1 MGGVFSQSW
10 RPLPKNNQ
18 DTLDF
23 LKSYSPRNHEATHLR
38 ILLIGP
44 TGEGKSTFINSVD
57 SVLQGRVASRA
68 PTDQH
73 VTADSF
79 TKKYKTYKFSKTNE
93 GHYSFVINDIMGME
107 RTKGV
112 HVEDIKLALRGH
124 VKDGYEFD
132 PENKLEEGDLGYNA
146 APELSERVHVVVT
159 VVPAGVV
166 SLLTSDMI
174 AKLRD
179 IRLAATTL
187 EIPQLAI
194 LTKVDDACPK
204 AQKNVNN
211 IYKSDY
217 LKEQVY
223 KFSQLLGLPVNSIF
237 LVKNYSSEIN
247 TNDATDAHILC
258 ALKQMIVFGE
268 DYLSHLN
275 D

>member
-1 MGGVFSQSW
+1 MG
-10 RPLPKNNQ
+10 
-18 DTLDF
+18 
-23 LKSYSPRNHEATHLR
+23 
-38 ILLIGP
+38 I
-44 TGEGKSTFINSVD
+44 
-57 SVLQGRVASRA
+57 
-68 PTDQH
+68 
-73 VTADSF
+73 
-79 TKKYKTYKFSKTNE
+79 
-93 GHYSFVINDIMGME
+93 E

-112 HVEDIKLALRGH
+112 HVEDVKLALRGH
-124 VKDGYEFD
+124 VKDVYEFD
-132 PENKLEEGDLGYNA
+132 PENKLEEGDLKYNA
-146 APELSERVHVVVT
+146 APELSDRVHVLVT
-159 VVPAGVV
+159 VVPAGSV
-166 SLLTSDMI
+166 SLLTQDMI

-179 IRLAATTL
+179 IRLAATAL

-194 LTKVDDACPK
+194 LTKVDDTCPK
-204 AQKNVNN
+204 AQRNVNN

-223 KFSQLLGLPVNSIF
+223 KFGQFLGLPVNSIF

>member
-23 LKSYSPRNHEATHLR
+23 LKSYRPRNHEASHLR

-44 TGEGKSTFINSVD
+44 SGDGKSTFINSVD
-57 SVLQGRVASRA
+57 SVLQGRVANRA

-73 VTADSF
+73 LTADSF
-79 TKKYKTYKFSKTNE
+79 TKK
-93 GHYSFVINDIMGME
+93 
-107 RTKGV
+107 
-112 HVEDIKLALRGH
+112 
-124 VKDGYEFD
+124 FD
-132 PENKLEEGDLGYNA
+132 PENKLEEGAPKYNA
-146 APELSERVHVVVT
+146 APELSDRVHVLVT
-159 VVPAGVV
+159 VVPACSV
-166 SLLTSDMI
+166 SLLPPDMI

-179 IRLAATTL
+179 IRLAATAL

-194 LTKVDDACPK
+194 LTKVDVACRK
-204 AQKNVNN
+204 AQRNVNN

-223 KFSQLLGLPVNSIF
+223 KFGQFLGLPVNSIF
-237 LVKNYSSEIN
+237 LVKNYSSEIS

-258 ALKQMIVFGE
+258 ALKQMVVFGE
-268 DYLSHLN
+268 DYLNHLN

>member
-23 LKSYSPRNHEATHLR
+23 LKSYRPRNHEASHLR
-38 ILLIGP
+38 ILVIGP
-44 TGEGKSTFINSVD
+44 TGDGKSTFINSVD
-57 SVLQGRVASRA
+57 SVLQGRVANRA

-73 VTADSF
+73 LTADSF
-79 TKKYKTYKFSKTNE
+79 TKKYKTYKFSKGNE
-93 GHYSFVINDIMGME
+93 GDYSFVFNDIMGME
-107 RTKGV
+107 RTKGI
-112 HVEDIKLALRGH
+112 HVEDVKLALRGH
-124 VKDGYEFD
+124 VKDDYEFD
-132 PENKLEEGDLGYNA
+132 PENKLEEGAPEYNA
-146 APELSERVHVVVT
+146 APELSDRVHVLVT
-159 VVPAGVV
+159 VVPAGSV
-166 SLLTSDMI
+166 SLLSPDMI

-179 IRLAATTL
+179 IRLAATAL

-194 LTKVDDACPK
+194 LTKVDAVCRK
-204 AQKNVNN
+204 AQRNVNN

-223 KFSQLLGLPVNSIF
+223 KFGQFLGLPVNSIF

-258 ALKQMIVFGE
+258 ALKQMVVFGE
-268 DYLSHLN
+268 DYLNHLN